1 MALQT
6 PTIKDISDNIIA
18 QLEASFNQTIPL
30 LPLSFSR
37 VIAKVIAGV
46 FILLYK
52 YGGFIFLQ
60 QFIQTA
66 SAKETTIN
74 GVTVN
79 PLAALG
85 DRNGTSPQTAA
96 TQAELIIDITV
107 NNQTGSLPSS
117 SRLLNTDNGITYLT
131 IGAVLLNSPTVQ
143 VNIRASSD
151 QAGGNGSG
159 VIGNLNVAD
168 IVSFADSLP
177 NVARDASVASVVT
190 TGANAEAID
199 VYRQRIVDTSKKRP
213 QGGAYADYEQW
224 TVEVEGIISGFP
236 YTGNNPGQVDVYVEA
251 TVASSGSPDGIPTP
265 AQLQA
270 VLDNIN
276 TDQSGIARRRP
287 AGALVNTLAITRKGF
302 DVIVSGLSVDNL
314 ASVQVQIQT
323 AVTEYFLNGS
333 PFIDG
338 LTVPPRLDRLT
349 RSAII
354 GLVNDIVS
362 AVNGTFVT
370 ATFSETLIILNLE
383 TYVLQQ
389 GEKSKLGNPVV
400 FS

>member
-6 PTIKDISDNIIA
+6 PTIKDISDNIIV

-30 LPLSFSR
+30 LPLSVSR
-37 VIAKVIAGV
+37 VLAKVIAGV

-66 SAKETTIN
+66 SVKETTIN
-74 GVTVN
+74 GVVVK

-85 DRNGTSPQTAA
+85 DRNGTLPQTAA

-107 NNQTGSLPSS
+107 TNQTGSLPSGS
-117 SRLLNTDNGITYLT
+117 QLLNTDNGVTYLT

-143 VNIRASSD
+143 ANIRASFD
-151 QAGGNGSG
+151 QAGGDGSG
-159 VIGNLNVAD
+159 AIGNLNVAD
-168 IVSFADSLP
+168 VVSFANSLA
-177 NVARDASVASVVT
+177 NVARDAVVASVVT
-190 TGANAEAID
+190 TGANAEADD

-224 TVEVEGIISGFP
+224 TVEVEGIINGFP

-276 TDQSGIARRRP
+276 TDQTGIARRRP
-287 AGALVNTLAITRKGF
+287 ADALVNTLAITRKGF
-302 DVIVSGLSVDNL
+302 DVTVSGLSVDNL
-314 ASVQVQIQT
+314 ATVQAQIQT
-323 AVTEYFLNGS
+323 AITEYFLNGT

-338 LTVPPRLDRLT
+338 LTVPPRRDRLV

-370 ATFSETLIILNLE
+370 ATFSETLIVLNLE
-383 TYVLQQ
+383 SYVLQQ